1 MGHKKNTNQTLSMKD
16 VRDVKIKD
24 ESAAVSVRGEQGR
37 RY

>member
-1 MGHKKNTNQTLSMKD
+1 MGQKKNTNQTLSMKD
-16 VRDVKIKD
+16 VKEVKMKD